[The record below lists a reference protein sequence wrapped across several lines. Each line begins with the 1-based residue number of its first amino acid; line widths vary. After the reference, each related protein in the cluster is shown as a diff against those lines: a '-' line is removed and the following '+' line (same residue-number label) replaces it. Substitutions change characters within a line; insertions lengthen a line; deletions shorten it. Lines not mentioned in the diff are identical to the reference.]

1 MIMETTTKI
10 TTLFLDI
17 GGVLG
22 TNGWDR
28 NARKEAAEKYG
39 LNLAD
44 MNDRHHLTFDT
55 YESGK
60 LTLDEYLHRLVFFE
74 PRSFTREDF
83 KEFMLEKSL
92 PFPDMIK
99 MICELK
105 EKYKL
110 KVAVVNN
117 EGRELNEY
125 RIRKF
130 GLSKFVDFFVS
141 SAFAHFRKPDADIYK
156 LALDIAQVPAE
167 NILYLED
174 RQLFIQVAAGLNI
187 KGILHRNYEET
198 KAKLAEYGL
207 VQD

>member
-1 MIMETTTKI
+1 METKTKI

-17 GGVLG
+17 GGVLL

-28 NARKEAAEKYG
+28 AARKEAAEKYG
-39 LNLAD
+39 LDLAD

-55 YESGK
+55 YEVGK
-60 LTLDEYLHRLVFFE
+60 LTLDEYLDRLVFFE
-74 PRSFTREDF
+74 PRTFSRDEF
-83 KEFMLEKSL
+83 KKFMYEKSTPYPEML
-92 PFPDMIK
+92 QLVRD
-99 MICELK
+99 LK

-125 RIRKF
+125 RIHKF
-130 GLSKFVDFFVS
+130 GLGQFVDFFVS

-156 LALDIAQVPAE
+156 LALDIAQVPTDQ
-167 NILYLED
+167 ILYLED

-187 KGILHRNYEET
+187 KGILHRNYEDT
-198 KAKLAEYGL
+198 RRQFAEYGL